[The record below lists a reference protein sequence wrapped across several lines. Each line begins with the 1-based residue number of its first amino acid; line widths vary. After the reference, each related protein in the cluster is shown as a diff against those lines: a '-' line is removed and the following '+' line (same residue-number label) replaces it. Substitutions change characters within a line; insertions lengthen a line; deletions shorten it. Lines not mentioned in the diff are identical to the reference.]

1 MPLQSSRIVVTG
13 AREYNDIV
21 AGFSGIIDTLRQY
34 FVYRASATIAGP
46 GSNAQ
51 TGIRLQIEIV
61 DDDVPLCTCHCKSTT
76 RLGLAKREHGCH
88 CMHSSVRM
96 EQGVGCQQM
105 SSVVLWCKFYELW
118 HIARS

>member
-46 GSNAQ
+46 GSNVQ

-76 RLGLAKREHGCH
+76 RTRQARARLSLHAQFGSDGARC
-88 CMHSSVRM
+88 
-96 EQGVGCQQM
+96 GVSTDVERC
-105 SSVVLWCKFYELW
+105 VVV
-118 HIARS
+118 